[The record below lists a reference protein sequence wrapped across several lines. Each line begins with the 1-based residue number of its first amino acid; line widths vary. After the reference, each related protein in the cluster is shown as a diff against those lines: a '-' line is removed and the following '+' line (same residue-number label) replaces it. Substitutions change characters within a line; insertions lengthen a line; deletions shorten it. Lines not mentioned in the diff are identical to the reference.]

1 MIYQHCLES
10 MNLVWRGDT
19 ARDNAF
25 VLSELWRMVRVP
37 KQLRQ
42 TICQAVWSSQIAT
55 AQSICTPPV
64 VAIGWCAGRA
74 TCARLIRRGAGHLM
88 QNSYL

>member
-1 MIYQHCLES
+1 MIYQHCLVFMS
-10 MNLVWRGDT
+10 LVWRGDT

-25 VLSELWRMVRVP
+25 VLSELWRIVRVP

-42 TICQAVWSSQIAT
+42 AICQAVWSSQIST
-55 AQSICTPPV
+55 AQSICNPPV
-64 VAIGWCAGRA
+64 VAIGWFAGRA